1 MLSLIKGFL
10 ILKNESFEII
20 FNSDRLLLTSTI
32 IITLSCLSG
41 ASHPFLIESNQIKF
55 STSEFLTKFIGLLSQ
70 NIFIISGIYFL
81 GVSFFANKNRIGLTS
96 DNEIINDN
104 EYKLINIRRMFQLL
118 SFSQIPVIFGMI
130 STLPFISSIAPLVSI
145 IIFFSTIWLYILITK
160 SIYVGFGFNYELNA
174 SIQVRYIKS
183 FLIILF
189 TYMPGTIIFQLFI
202 SSLINNLITS
212 WI

>member
-1 MLSLIKGFL
+1 MLNVIKGFL
-10 ILKNESFEII
+10 TLNNQSFEYIFDSDNVLSFSIFII
-20 FNSDRLLLTSTI
+20 F
-32 IITLSCLSG
+32 LSCLSG
-41 ASHPFLIESNQIKF
+41 ASHPFLIDSNQIQF
-55 STSEFLTKFIGLLSQ
+55 SISEFLTKFIGLLSQ
-70 NIFIISGIYFL
+70 NLFIISGVYFL

>member
-1 MLSLIKGFL
+1 
-10 ILKNESFEII
+10 
-20 FNSDRLLLTSTI
+20 
-32 IITLSCLSG
+32 
-41 ASHPFLIESNQIKF
+41 
-55 STSEFLTKFIGLLSQ
+55 
-70 NIFIISGIYFL
+70 
-81 GVSFFANKNRIGLTS
+81 
-96 DNEIINDN
+96 
-104 EYKLINIRRMFQLL
+104 MFQLL